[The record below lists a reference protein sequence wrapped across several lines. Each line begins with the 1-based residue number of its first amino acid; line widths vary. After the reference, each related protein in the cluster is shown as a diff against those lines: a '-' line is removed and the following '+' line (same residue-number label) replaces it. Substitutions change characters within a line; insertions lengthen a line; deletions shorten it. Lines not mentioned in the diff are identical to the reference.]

1 MNKPDLPRNAL
12 TIDVEDYFHVGN
24 FASTIDRA
32 TWGDYPC
39 IAPDAT
45 RRLLEML
52 ARHDVKATFFVLGW
66 LAKQYPELVREIA
79 AGGHE
84 VACHGFGHQRVTEMA
99 PAAFRLDVRHART
112 LLEDL
117 IGAPVVGY
125 RAPSFSILP
134 ETAWAIDVLVE
145 EGFAYDSSLYPGRT
159 VPVGFLGADRLPVRI
174 QRAAGSLVEL
184 PLTYLE
190 VAGRKLPFSGG
201 GHFRLYPWP
210 VIRAGLRSINQKLGV
225 PFTVFF
231 HPWEIVPDQ
240 PRIAAGPSERFRHYV
255 GLRTFERK
263 IERMLSMFA
272 FAPAREVIA
281 DAGH

>member
-1 MNKPDLPRNAL
+1 MF
-12 TIDVEDYFHVGN
+12 ID
-24 FASTIDRA
+24 SLA
-32 TWGDYPC
+32 TWGDMPC

-45 RRLLEML
+45 RRVLALL

-66 LAKQYPELVREIA
+66 LAERYPDVVRDIA
-79 AGGHE
+79 AAGHE
-84 VACHGFGHQRVTEMA
+84 VACHGYGHQRVNELSPT
-99 PAAFRLDVRHART
+99 AFREDLRRARAV
-112 LLEDL
+112 LEDL
-117 IGAPVVGY
+117 AGAPVVGY

-134 ETAWAIDVLVE
+134 ESAWAIDVLAE

-174 QRAAGSLVEL
+174 RRSAGSLIEL

-190 VAGRKLPFSGG
+190 VAGCKLPFSGG

-210 VIRAGLRSINQKLGV
+210 LIHAGLRSINHKLGK
-225 PFTVFF
+225 PFVVFF

-240 PRIAAGPSERFRHYV
+240 PRVAAGLGERFKHYV

-263 IERMLSMFA
+263 IERLLTNFA
-272 FAPAREVIA
+272 FAPARVVIA
-281 DAGH
+281 NAGH